1 MDNRKYFNQ
10 EGKEAKNFYHL
21 SDGGES
27 QRSPPKRPPI
37 GVRPRCLQSH
47 VSQRQKSLTKSGPR
61 VRSASTGRDKKSE
74 LQARYW
80 AFLFGNLERSV
91 NEIYLTVEC
100 YENVSSCK
108 EAILVLENYIRDFKA
123 LAEWFKVSWDYEA
136 TPLPQRPHS
145 LAWEVRKSNPV
156 PRVRK
161 QLSSPGMSGKSS
173 PSFSGKNSPCPVA
186 EESGRIGSPRKP
198 HSSTESLSK
207 KGNITKLSRH
217 ETKETSAP
225 SEETVTTVYDN
236 GGLETY
242 VLKLDQYTQTNLED
256 ENLTLAEYLEKY
268 DKHHCNGTVTDE
280 AEEAKNQPSENKLT
294 GDVVVDE
301 KKQCLSGDPKN
312 EPVSSRGSAKN
323 VSVVNMTAA
332 LKPAAPRVG
341 SQTKVSTVPKIVAA
355 RGNVVRPPVQTG
367 SVRKSATATGLSQTN
382 VKVAANM
389 PVKSAT
395 VSSISSHTSVAKH
408 RNGIKP
414 TFALKPGSAP
424 RTPLGNNPTAG
435 NSSRLAVRSKT
446 MIEVTCNGRTNRA
459 FPFANK
465 ARDELKGRSTTKL
478 SFEANRSKED
488 IYSSSS
494 TLKASTDRL
503 GSRNSIASG
512 STGKPALPSQAKGA
526 DRRSEPKTLPSSETT
541 NNDGWYTVKTK
552 RRSSLLWA
560 TRFNQPT
567 GYASLPTLALLDEN
581 TNNDITEV
589 ENPESQTPK
598 QNAKINE
605 LGNEIN
611 HTQRPPKRAME
622 KSSKP
627 TLATRGGTVSKC
639 NGLTALSTLTS
650 SKTVKSAPPPS
661 TTQLSKSIPPQ
672 TASAGT
678 KTQQLTVPTSRA
690 FVSRQKSDLTGLKLK
705 TLHKEFLRS
714 EKLKSKNT
722 DLQEPTPNGSVQLM
736 NDNVRCSAQPSGS
749 GAPEGDNLGQLNMV
763 DMNIQTNISTSA
775 IDSLYASCFGETA
788 ELIYSGKK
796 AISHYVDITSQCT
809 SDDQEEQERDDMES
823 DEDQRKLLE
832 EQESLEAQIREL
844 ENTEIDFDT
853 ETDETDC
860 EAIIDFEDTDATV
873 ESGTE
878 RPNDCTGFEGET
890 DEEITLEA
898 RYEHVLAGM
907 NWNDRTRTLD
917 TLKAI
922 VARHPGRAQQLH
934 AKLSSPSRRRSLH
947 ETLKKYQAKQARALE
962 KRQALQKEKALKIQH
977 LLARVEDVKAAKQCL
992 IEKKRLRMEERLQR
1006 AAENRTQYLKDK
1018 IKKAHDE
1025 EEKLREIAFI
1035 KNLEAQNKRL
1045 DFLESCKEQE
1055 VRLQDLETERQKRA
1069 EEKAAK
1075 EAAVERR
1082 RQEIEQERQKKLQ
1095 QMSENR
1101 REREKRVG
1109 KMQEQKERQR
1119 QALAREK
1126 ARDREERLLA
1136 LQQQKQATAEE
1147 LQRKII
1153 QKQQE
1158 SARRHE
1164 ENIEQIRQRAVEL
1177 ATIPS
1182 RSADELR
1189 NDEQDEENSSISER
1203 ESSHGSGSNL
1213 VPKINKKRVKKL
1225 RQKLATMAEEYLN
1238 ELTPLAPS
1246 IRKQSQVPRLLGTI
1260 AKGGSGVL
1268 GVERPIGQ
1276 LLRLIAKAE
1285 IADFQSL
1292 WLLDGL
1298 NTIATVIENGLTPGT
1313 DVSKKAVVLSV
1324 QLYRN
1329 ACTLCPQISRHA
1341 VLGGSVL
1348 VLLNALLISLKA
1360 PEEKNCLFPVELS
1373 TELIL
1378 ACTVALLPTSPST
1391 KQATHPKVAERLP
1404 DLLSYIVSIGLV
1416 ESLVQRIDKVH
1427 ESIENQTSLVLSL
1440 LASLGLLTKLVEI
1453 CPKGPDTTK
1462 FMLTA
1467 RATEMFGTISLLY
1480 AAVVPIGESIPP
1492 RTTSLAAATFNLLV
1506 TFANLNVEA
1515 FQAVLIEQNLS
1526 LKFLDVISILLQ
1538 YCVPKA
1544 DVKSETQT
1552 VIIDLIATLG
1562 FFCANNKI
1570 NQHLLTSDQ
1579 YMSVIKNFAK
1589 LPKQFDVITY
1599 PTLVT
1604 IIHDNPSA
1612 RVVVGRDFNVELLEE
1627 FRRSDMA
1634 KKNRIISLLV

>member
-1 MDNRKYFNQ
+1 MDHRKYFNQ

-21 SDGGES
+21 SDSGGES

-186 EESGRIGSPRKP
+186 EESGRISSPKKS

-207 KGNITKLSRH
+207 KGSSTKLTRH
-217 ETKETSAP
+217 ETKDTSAAP
-225 SEETVTTVYDN
+225 SEESVITAYDH
-236 GGLETY
+236 GAAESCY

-268 DKHHCNGTVTDE
+268 DKQQCNRPITGEFDCASVQLQEDRVS
-280 AEEAKNQPSENKLT
+280 SEFI
-294 GDVVVDE
+294 VDE
-301 KKQCLSGDPKN
+301 KKLNLSNDPKG
-312 EPVSSRGSAKN
+312 EQIPPKGFSKN
-323 VSVVNMTAA
+323 VPVLNVASS
-332 LKPAAPRVG
+332 KPAAPRG
-341 SQTKVSTVPKIVAA
+341 GLQTKLSTVPKTGGV
-355 RGNVVRPPVQTG
+355 RCNVVRPPVQVST
-367 SVRKSATATGLSQTN
+367 VRKSATAGSLSQTS
-382 VKVAANM
+382 VKIVANL

-395 VSSISSHTSVAKH
+395 VSSMSSNASAARN
-408 RNGIKP
+408 RNGIKQ
-414 TFALKPGSAP
+414 TSALKPVSAR
-424 RTPLGNNPTAG
+424 RTQLGYSMAAVA
-435 NSSRLAVRSKT
+435 SRLSVRSKT
-446 MIEVTCNGRTNRA
+446 MIEVTTNSRMNRS
-459 FPFANK
+459 FPFTNK
-465 ARDELKGRSTTKL
+465 TRDDLQGRSTTKL
-478 SFEANRSKED
+478 SFDTNRSKED

-512 STGKPALPSQAKGA
+512 STAKPMLPGHTKGVE
-526 DRRSEPKTLPSSETT
+526 RRSEPKSLPSADGT

-589 ENPESQTPK
+589 EKNGSQTTK
-598 QNAKINE
+598 QNVKVNE
-605 LGNEIN
+605 LNCEIN
-611 HTQRPPKRAME
+611 HTQRASKRAVE
-622 KSSKP
+622 KSTKP
-627 TLATRGGTVSKC
+627 TLQTRGTVSKC
-639 NGLTALSTLTS
+639 NGQPTLSSTCA
-650 SKTVKSAPPPS
+650 KAVKSPP
-661 TTQLSKSIPPQ
+661 TTQMTKPIAA
-672 TASAGT
+672 TTDAGT
-678 KTQQLTVPTSRA
+678 KTQQLMGVTGRA
-690 FVSRQKSDLTGLKLK
+690 SVSRQKSDLTGLKLK

-714 EKLKSKNT
+714 EKLKSKNS
-722 DLQEPTPNGSVQLM
+722 DQQQPPAPSNGAKSV
-736 NDNVRCSAQPSGS
+736 NDSAHCTAQTLNSTVQ
-749 GAPEGDNLGQLNMV
+749 EGDNAGHLNMV
-763 DMNIQTNISTSA
+763 DMNIQTNISTTA
-775 IDSLYASCFGETA
+775 IDSLYASCFGESA
-788 ELIYSGKK
+788 DLMYSAKK
-796 AISHYVDITSQCT
+796 SIPHYVDIASQCT
-809 SDDQEEQERDDMES
+809 SDDQEEQERDDLES

-873 ESGTE
+873 ESGTD
-878 RPNDCTGFEGET
+878 RQNDCTGMEGENG
-890 DEEITLEA
+890 EEITLEA

-907 NWNDRTRTLD
+907 NLFDRARTLD

-947 ETLKKYQAKQARALE
+947 ETLKKYQAKQTRALE

-1006 AAENRTQYLKDK
+1006 AAENRSQYIKDK

-1136 LQQQKQATAEE
+1136 LQQQKLATAEE

-1189 NDEQDEENSSISER
+1189 NEEHDEENSSISEK
-1203 ESSHGSGSNL
+1203 ESSQGSGANL
-1213 VPKINKKRVKKL
+1213 VPKVNKKRVKKL
-1225 RQKLATMAEEYLN
+1225 RQKLATAAEEYLS
-1238 ELTPLAPS
+1238 ELNPLAPA
-1246 IRKQSQVPRLLGTI
+1246 IRKQSQVPRLLCTI
-1260 AKGGSGVL
+1260 AKGGSGML

-1285 IADFQSL
+1285 VTDFQSL

-1298 NTIATVIENGLTPGT
+1298 STIATVIENGLTPGM

-1329 ACTLCPQISRHA
+1329 ACTLCPQIARHA
-1341 VLGGSVL
+1341 VLGSSVL
-1348 VLLNALLISLKA
+1348 VLLNALLISLKT
-1360 PEEKNCLFPVELS
+1360 PEEKNSLFPVELS

-1378 ACTVALLPTSPST
+1378 ACTVALLPTSPTS

-1404 DLLSYIVSIGLV
+1404 DLL
-1416 ESLVQRIDKVH
+1416 R
-1427 ESIENQTSLVLSL
+1427 
-1440 LASLGLLTKLVEI
+1440 
-1453 CPKGPDTTK
+1453 
-1462 FMLTA
+1462 
-1467 RATEMFGTISLLY
+1467 
-1480 AAVVPIGESIPP
+1480 
-1492 RTTSLAAATFNLLV
+1492 
-1506 TFANLNVEA
+1506 
-1515 FQAVLIEQNLS
+1515 
-1526 LKFLDVISILLQ
+1526 
-1538 YCVPKA
+1538 
-1544 DVKSETQT
+1544 
-1552 VIIDLIATLG
+1552 
-1562 FFCANNKI
+1562 
-1570 NQHLLTSDQ
+1570 
-1579 YMSVIKNFAK
+1579 
-1589 LPKQFDVITY
+1589 
-1599 PTLVT
+1599 
-1604 IIHDNPSA
+1604 
-1612 RVVVGRDFNVELLEE
+1612 
-1627 FRRSDMA
+1627 
-1634 KKNRIISLLV
+1634 

>member
-100 YENVSSCK
+100 YENLSSCK

-186 EESGRIGSPRKP
+186 EESGRISSPKKP

-207 KGNITKLSRH
+207 KGSTTKLSRH
-217 ETKETSAP
+217 ETKETFAP
-225 SEETVTTVYDN
+225 SEDAVTTVYDN
-236 GGLETY
+236 GGIETY

-268 DKHHCNGTVTDE
+268 AKQYCNGTVTGE
-280 AEEAKNQPSENKLT
+280 AEEGKNLPLDNKPI
-294 GDVVVDE
+294 GDVVLDE
-301 KKQCLSGDPKN
+301 KKQCFPGDPKG
-312 EPVSSRGSAKN
+312 EQIASRGSSKN
-323 VSVVNMTAA
+323 VSVVNMAA
-332 LKPAAPRVG
+332 AQKPAAQRVG
-341 SQTKVSTVPKIVAA
+341 SQTKTTTVPKIVAA
-355 RGNVVRPPVQTG
+355 RGNAVRPPVQTG
-367 SVRKSATATGLSQTN
+367 LVRKSATVTSLSQSN
-382 VKVAANM
+382 VRIAANL

-395 VSSISSHTSVAKH
+395 VSSISSNTSVAKN
-408 RNGIKP
+408 RNGIKQ
-414 TFALKPGSAP
+414 TYALKPGSAP
-424 RTPLGNNPTAG
+424 RTQLGSNMAAG
-435 NSSRLAVRSKT
+435 IASRLAVRSKT

-459 FPFANK
+459 FPFAGK
-465 ARDELKGRSTTKL
+465 ARDDLKGRSATKL
-478 SFEANRSKED
+478 SFETNRSKED

-512 STGKPALPSQAKGA
+512 STVKPALPGQAKGG
-526 DRRSEPKTLPSSETT
+526 DRRSEPKSLPSSDTA

-589 ENPESQTPK
+589 ENPDSQTPK
-598 QNAKINE
+598 QNAKTNE

-611 HTQRPPKRAME
+611 HTQRSSKRAME

-627 TLATRGGTVSKC
+627 TLPTRGGTVSKC
-639 NGLTALSTLTS
+639 NGPPALSTLTS
-650 SKTVKSAPPPS
+650 SKIVKPPTTTTT
-661 TTQLSKSIPPQ
+661 TTQLSKSVPPQ

-678 KTQQLTVPTSRA
+678 KTQQLTVSTGRA
-690 FVSRQKSDLTGLKLK
+690 SVSRQKSDLTGLKLK

-714 EKLKSKNT
+714 EKLKSKNS
-722 DLQEPTPNGSVQLM
+722 DLQQPAPNDGVQSV
-736 NDNVRCSAQPSGS
+736 NDNVRCGAQLFGSALPD
-749 GAPEGDNLGQLNMV
+749 GDNLGHLNMV
-763 DMNIQTNISTSA
+763 DMNIQTNISTTA
-775 IDSLYASCFGETA
+775 IDSLYASCFGESGD
-788 ELIYSGKK
+788 LIYSGKK
-796 AISHYVDITSQCT
+796 AISHYVDITTSQCT

-878 RPNDCTGFEGET
+878 RPNDCTGTVGEN

-907 NWNDRTRTLD
+907 NWVDRARTLD

-1136 LQQQKQATAEE
+1136 LQQQKLATAEE

-1189 NDEQDEENSSISER
+1189 TDEQDEENSSISEK
-1203 ESSHGSGSNL
+1203 ESSHGSGSSL
-1213 VPKINKKRVKKL
+1213 MPKINKKRVKKL
-1225 RQKLATMAEEYLN
+1225 RQKLAAMAEEYLN
-1238 ELTPLAPS
+1238 ELNPLASS

-1285 IADFQSL
+1285 VADFQSL

-1298 NTIATVIENGLTPGT
+1298 STIATVIENGLTPGT
-1313 DVSKKAVVLSV
+1313 DVSKNPKKYETDKYHWIDT
-1324 QLYRN
+1324 QK
-1329 ACTLCPQISRHA
+1329 T
-1341 VLGGSVL
+1341 
-1348 VLLNALLISLKA
+1348 

-1404 DLLSYIVSIGLV
+1404 DLLGYGYFTEPADSFMRSSIA
-1416 ESLVQRIDKVH
+1416 KV
-1427 ESIENQTSLVLSL
+1427 
-1440 LASLGLLTKLVEI
+1440 G
-1453 CPKGPDTTK
+1453 G
-1462 FMLTA
+1462 
-1467 RATEMFGTISLLY
+1467 
-1480 AAVVPIGESIPP
+1480 
-1492 RTTSLAAATFNLLV
+1492 
-1506 TFANLNVEA
+1506 
-1515 FQAVLIEQNLS
+1515 
-1526 LKFLDVISILLQ
+1526 
-1538 YCVPKA
+1538 
-1544 DVKSETQT
+1544 
-1552 VIIDLIATLG
+1552 
-1562 FFCANNKI
+1562 
-1570 NQHLLTSDQ
+1570 
-1579 YMSVIKNFAK
+1579 
-1589 LPKQFDVITY
+1589 
-1599 PTLVT
+1599 
-1604 IIHDNPSA
+1604 
-1612 RVVVGRDFNVELLEE
+1612 
-1627 FRRSDMA
+1627 
-1634 KKNRIISLLV
+1634 

>member
-21 SDGGES
+21 SDSGGES
-27 QRSPPKRPPI
+27 QRSPPRRPPI
-37 GVRPRCLQSH
+37 GVRPRCIQSH
-47 VSQRQKSLTKSGPR
+47 MSQRQKSLTKSGPR

-100 YENVSSCK
+100 YENLSSCK

-186 EESGRIGSPRKP
+186 EESGRISSPKKS

-207 KGNITKLSRH
+207 KGSSAKLSRH
-217 ETKETSAP
+217 ETKDASAAP
-225 SEETVTTVYDN
+225 SEETVITAYDH
-236 GGLETY
+236 GTIEPCY

-268 DKHHCNGTVTDE
+268 DKQHCNG
-280 AEEAKNQPSENKLT
+280 PIT
-294 GDVVVDE
+294 GGIESGNIQSQEDKIAYSDVMVDE
-301 KKQCLSGDPKN
+301 KKLSLPNDPKG
-312 EPVSSRGSAKN
+312 EQIAPRGSSKN
-323 VSVVNMTAA
+323 VSAVNVGA
-332 LKPAAPRVG
+332 LKPGAHRGVL
-341 SQTKVSTVPKIVAA
+341 QTKPATGAKIGGI
-355 RGNVVRPPVQTG
+355 RCNVVRPPVQMST
-367 SVRKSATATGLSQTN
+367 VRKSVTAGSLSQTS
-382 VKVAANM
+382 VKLAANL

-395 VSSISSHTSVAKH
+395 VSSIASNASAARN
-408 RNGIKP
+408 RNGIKQ
-414 TFALKPGSAP
+414 TYTLKPGSAP
-424 RTPLGNNPTAG
+424 RTQLGNNMAAIA
-435 NSSRLAVRSKT
+435 SRLSVRSKT
-446 MIEVTCNGRTNRA
+446 MIEVSSSSRTNRS

-465 ARDELKGRSTTKL
+465 GRDDLKGRSTTKL
-478 SFEANRSKED
+478 AFDINRSKED

-512 STGKPALPSQAKGA
+512 NTVKPMISINTKGVE
-526 DRRSEPKTLPSSETT
+526 RRSEPKTLPSTDTT

-589 ENPESQTPK
+589 EKSGLKATK
-598 QNAKINE
+598 QNVKVKE
-605 LGNEIN
+605 LNCEIH
-611 HTQRPPKRAME
+611 HTQRASKRAVE
-622 KSSKP
+622 KSS
-627 TLATRGGTVSKC
+627 LQTRGTVSTL
-639 NGLTALSTLTS
+639 NGQATLSTAC
-650 SKTVKSAPPPS
+650 SKIVKPPS
-661 TTQLSKSIPPQ
+661 TTQTIKPIPAN
-672 TASAGT
+672 TGAGT
-678 KTQQLTVPTSRA
+678 KPQQVIGATSRA
-690 FVSRQKSDLTGLKLK
+690 SVSRQKSDLTGLKLK

-714 EKLKSKNT
+714 EKLKSKHS
-722 DLQEPTPNGSVQLM
+722 DQQPVAPSNGAKSV
-736 NDNVRCSAQPSGS
+736 NDSVHCTAQTLSS
-749 GAPEGDNLGQLNMV
+749 TVHEGDNLGQLNMV
-763 DMNIQTNISTSA
+763 DMNIQTNISTTA
-775 IDSLYASCFGETA
+775 IDSLYASCLGESA
-788 ELIYSGKK
+788 DLMYSGKK
-796 AISHYVDITSQCT
+796 SISHYVDIGSQCT

-860 EAIIDFEDTDATV
+860 EAIIDFEDTDAIV

-878 RPNDCTGFEGET
+878 RQNDSTGMEGENG
-890 DEEITLEA
+890 EEITLEA

-907 NWNDRTRTLD
+907 NWNDRARTLD

-947 ETLKKYQAKQARALE
+947 ETLKKYQAKQTRALE

-992 IEKKRLRMEERLQR
+992 IEKKRLRMVERLQR
-1006 AAENRTQYLKDK
+1006 AAENRSQYIKDK

-1136 LQQQKQATAEE
+1136 LQQQKLATAEE

-1189 NDEQDEENSSISER
+1189 NDEHDEENSSISEK

-1213 VPKINKKRVKKL
+1213 VPKVNKKRVKKL
-1225 RQKLATMAEEYLN
+1225 RQKLATAAEEYLS
-1238 ELTPLAPS
+1238 ELNPLAPT
-1246 IRKQSQVPRLLGTI
+1246 IRKQSQVPRLLSTI
-1260 AKGGSGVL
+1260 AKGGSGML

-1285 IADFQSL
+1285 VADFQSL

-1298 NTIATVIENGLTPGT
+1298 STIATVIENGLTPGT
-1313 DVSKKAVVLSV
+1313 DVSKKQSV
-1324 QLYRN
+1324 E
-1329 ACTLCPQISRHA
+1329 HA
-1341 VLGGSVL
+1341 QKIDEG
-1348 VLLNALLISLKA
+1348 LK
-1360 PEEKNCLFPVELS
+1360 V
-1373 TELIL
+1373 
-1378 ACTVALLPTSPST
+1378 
-1391 KQATHPKVAERLP
+1391 
-1404 DLLSYIVSIGLV
+1404 
-1416 ESLVQRIDKVH
+1416 
-1427 ESIENQTSLVLSL
+1427 
-1440 LASLGLLTKLVEI
+1440 
-1453 CPKGPDTTK
+1453 
-1462 FMLTA
+1462 
-1467 RATEMFGTISLLY
+1467 
-1480 AAVVPIGESIPP
+1480 
-1492 RTTSLAAATFNLLV
+1492 
-1506 TFANLNVEA
+1506 
-1515 FQAVLIEQNLS
+1515 
-1526 LKFLDVISILLQ
+1526 
-1538 YCVPKA
+1538 
-1544 DVKSETQT
+1544 
-1552 VIIDLIATLG
+1552 
-1562 FFCANNKI
+1562 
-1570 NQHLLTSDQ
+1570 
-1579 YMSVIKNFAK
+1579 
-1589 LPKQFDVITY
+1589 
-1599 PTLVT
+1599 
-1604 IIHDNPSA
+1604 
-1612 RVVVGRDFNVELLEE
+1612 RD
-1627 FRRSDMA
+1627 
-1634 KKNRIISLLV
+1634 

>member
-1 MDNRKYFNQ
+1 MENRKYFSQ

-21 SDGGES
+21 SDDGGDP
-27 QRSPPKRPPI
+27 QRSPPKRPMLSI
-37 GVRPRCLQSH
+37 RPRAIQSH
-47 VSQRQKSLTKSGPR
+47 VSQRQKSLSKSVPR

-80 AFLFGNLERSV
+80 AFLFGNLQRSV
-91 NEIYLTVEC
+91 NEIYQTVEC
-100 YENVSSCK
+100 YENLSSCK

-161 QLSSPGMSGKSS
+161 QLSSPGISGKSS

-186 EESGRIGSPRKP
+186 EEPCSVNSPKKS

-207 KGNITKLSRH
+207 KCNSMKSACA
-217 ETKETSAP
+217 ETRDTTGP
-225 SEETVTTVYDN
+225 TEESIASYNCGTID
-236 GGLETY
+236 TY

-268 DKHHCNGTVTDE
+268 DK
-280 AEEAKNQPSENKLT
+280 QPCSGCITSEVETEKEHKKDLSLENKAHN
-294 GDVVVDE
+294 GAAVEE
-301 KKQCLSGDPKN
+301 KKQSTGNDLKSDQMLQKTAFKNNGTLNVTVAKSGVTRGGVQVKPNSAPKL
-312 EPVSSRGSAKN
+312 VGVRG
-323 VSVVNMTAA
+323 T
-332 LKPAAPRVG
+332 
-341 SQTKVSTVPKIVAA
+341 I
-355 RGNVVRPPVQTG
+355 VRPIGQTG
-367 SVRKSATATGLSQTN
+367 MVRKSATTVSISQTSAKIASN
-382 VKVAANM
+382 L
-389 PVKSAT
+389 PTKSAT
-395 VSSISSHTSVAKH
+395 VSSMSSNTSSMKTSTV
-408 RNGIKP
+408 RNGIKQSCVS
-414 TFALKPGSAP
+414 KSGYAP
-424 RTPLGNNPTAG
+424 KTLMGCNTA
-435 NSSRLAVRSKT
+435 SPASRLAVRSKT
-446 MIEVTCNGRTNRA
+446 MIEVTSSGRT
-459 FPFANK
+459 K
-465 ARDELKGRSTTKL
+465 ALSFSQNDPRRRSTTKL
-478 SFEANRSKED
+478 SFEENRSKEE

-512 STGKPALPSQAKGA
+512 GKVKPPLMIHSKLN
-526 DRRSEPKTLPSSETT
+526 DRRSEPKTMPSSDVA

-581 TNNDITEV
+581 ASNNSTSAEATK
-589 ENPESQTPK
+589 PLQTK
-598 QNAKINE
+598 QNVDYSNASAE
-605 LGNEIN
+605 RN
-611 HTQRPPKRAME
+611 HSQRMSKRVVE

-627 TLATRGGTVSKC
+627 AIQSNLVVSKVNESTTHSTNVSKC
-639 NGLTALSTLTS
+639 TKMLSS
-650 SKTVKSAPPPS
+650 QHVKSVPA
-661 TTQLSKSIPPQ
+661 TTEHASKHQHLAQIDRS
-672 TASAGT
+672 
-678 KTQQLTVPTSRA
+678 V
-690 FVSRQKSDLTGLKLK
+690 FSRQKSDLTGLKLK
-705 TLHKEFLRS
+705 TLHREFLRS
-714 EKLKSKNT
+714 EKLKLKNVDQQSGT
-722 DLQEPTPNGSVQLM
+722 VEKLSNESTSSSGVAS
-736 NDNVRCSAQPSGS
+736 SALLDIDSI
-749 GAPEGDNLGQLNMV
+749 NHLNMV
-763 DMNIQTNISTSA
+763 DMNIQTNINATA
-775 IDSLYASCFGETA
+775 IDYLYASCLDESA
-788 ELIYSGKK
+788 ELTGGSKESIARY
-796 AISHYVDITSQCT
+796 IDLPSQCT
-809 SDDQEEQERDDMES
+809 SDDQDDQERDDLES

-860 EAIIDFEDTDATV
+860 EAIIDFEDTDGTV

-878 RPNDCTGFEGET
+878 RQSDAVGVGGED
-890 DEEITLEA
+890 DEEITLEM
-898 RYEHVLAGM
+898 RYEEVLADM
-907 NWNDRTRTLD
+907 DWVDRARTLD

-947 ETLKKYQAKQARALE
+947 ETLKKYQAKQTRALE

-977 LLARVEDVKAAKQCL
+977 LLARVEDVKAAKHCL

-1006 AAENRTQYLKDK
+1006 AAENRTQYLKHK

-1025 EEKLREIAFI
+1025 EEKLKEIAFI

-1095 QMSENR
+1095 LMSENR

-1109 KMQEQKERQR
+1109 KMQEQKERER

-1153 QKQQE
+1153 LKQQE

-1182 RSADELR
+1182 RSVDELR
-1189 NDEQDEENSSISER
+1189 NDEHDDENSSISEKD
-1203 ESSHGSGSNL
+1203 SANGGGGNVL
-1213 VPKINKKRVKKL
+1213 PKINKKKVKKL
-1225 RQKLATMAEEYLN
+1225 RSKLMAAAEEYLN
-1238 ELTPLAPS
+1238 ELSPLAPS
-1246 IRKQSQVPRLLGTI
+1246 IRKQSQVPRLLSTI
-1260 AKGGSGVL
+1260 SKGGSGML

-1285 IADFQSL
+1285 VADFQSL

-1298 NTIATVIENGLTPGT
+1298 NTIASVIESGFRPGT

-1329 ACTLCPQISRHA
+1329 ACTLCPQIARHA
-1341 VLGGSVL
+1341 VLGSSIL
-1348 VLLNALLISLKA
+1348 VLLNGLLLSLKM
-1360 PEEKNCLFPVELS
+1360 PEEKNTLFPVELS
-1373 TELIL
+1373 TELLL
-1378 ACTVALLPTSPST
+1378 ASTVALLPTSPSP

-1416 ESLVQRIDKVH
+1416 EHLVKRIDKIH

-1453 CPKGPDTTK
+1453 CPKGADITKLIQTAQTTE
-1462 FMLTA
+1462 L
-1467 RATEMFGTISLLY
+1467 FGTISLLY

-1515 FQAVLIEQNLS
+1515 FQAVLIEQQLS

-1562 FFCANNKI
+1562 FFCANNKL
-1570 NQHLLTSDQ
+1570 NQDLLTSDQ
-1579 YMSVIKNFAK
+1579 YTGVIKNFAK
-1589 LPKQFDVITY
+1589 LPKQFDILTY

-1604 IIHDNPSA
+1604 IIHDNSSA
-1612 RVVVGRDFNVELLEE
+1612 RTVVARDFSVELLDE
-1627 FRRSDMA
+1627 FKRSEMA
-1634 KKNRIISLLV
+1634 KKNRILSLLV

>member
-1 MDNRKYFNQ
+1 MDNRKFFNQ

-21 SDGGES
+21 SDDGGEP
-27 QRSPPKRPPI
+27 QRTPPKRPPI
-37 GVRPRCLQSH
+37 GVRPRCIQSH
-47 VSQRQKSLTKSGPR
+47 VSQRQKSLSKSGPR

-100 YENVSSCK
+100 YENLSSCK

-173 PSFSGKNSPCPVA
+173 PSFSGKNSPCPVV
-186 EESGRIGSPRKP
+186 EETGRVSSPKKTN
-198 HSSTESLSK
+198 SSTESLSK
-207 KGNITKLSRH
+207 RCNLAKASRH
-217 ETKETSAP
+217 ETTETSAP
-225 SEETVTTVYDN
+225 
-236 GGLETY
+236 LEQSLTLCDKASVESY

-268 DKHHCNGTVTDE
+268 DKQFCNGTITVDTDGE
-280 AEEAKNQPSENKLT
+280 SNQKVENKPNI
-294 GDVVVDE
+294 DVGLEE
-301 KKQCLSGDPKN
+301 KKL
-312 EPVSSRGSAKN
+312 PVASDTKSEQMTVKSLTKN
-323 VSVVNMTAA
+323 VPSVNTAS
-332 LKPAAPRVG
+332 LKSG
-341 SQTKVSTVPKIVAA
+341 KTQTKTLTVPKLVGS
-355 RGNVVRPPVQTG
+355 RGNVVRPGPNQAL
-367 SVRKSATATGLSQTN
+367 VRKSATATGLSPMN
-382 VKVAANM
+382 VKMAASL

-395 VSSISSHTSVAKH
+395 VSNMSSNVSTTKH
-408 RNGIKP
+408 RNGIKQ
-414 TFALKPGSAP
+414 THVLKPGSAP
-424 RTPLGNNPTAG
+424 RTQPGNYNVPGVA
-435 NSSRLAVRSKT
+435 SRLSVRSKT
-446 MIEVTCNGRTNRA
+446 MIEVTSRSNRVYAPANGGRNDLQR
-459 FPFANK
+459 
-465 ARDELKGRSTTKL
+465 RSTAKL
-478 SFEANRSKED
+478 SSAANHSKED
-488 IYSSSS
+488 IYSSTS

-503 GSRNSIASG
+503 GSRNSIVSG
-512 STGKPALPSQAKGA
+512 STGKPPHSLQSKAG
-526 DRRSEPKTLPSSETT
+526 DRRSEPKSMPSSDQT

-581 TNNDITEV
+581 TNSEAQLEKNDSQAPK
-589 ENPESQTPK
+589 ENMNNIE
-598 QNAKINE
+598 
-605 LGNEIN
+605 GDNEIG
-611 HTQRPPKRAME
+611 HTQRGSKRAVE
-622 KSSKP
+622 KPAKP
-627 TLATRGGTVSKC
+627 TLQARGAAPKLNAPLALTMAASKPVKQQ
-639 NGLTALSTLTS
+639 STQL
-650 SKTVKSAPPPS
+650 VKSSPVSSDTGAKNQQSMAPS
-661 TTQLSKSIPPQ
+661 
-672 TASAGT
+672 
-678 KTQQLTVPTSRA
+678 SRVT
-690 FVSRQKSDLTGLKLK
+690 VSRQKSDLTGLKLK
-705 TLHKEFLRS
+705 TLHKEFLRN
-714 EKLKSKNT
+714 EKLKSKHFDPQTTAGFMDMN
-722 DLQEPTPNGSVQLM
+722 LKNGNERKGQTISS
-736 NDNVRCSAQPSGS
+736 SAQ
-749 GAPEGDNLGQLNMV
+749 EGDNLIHLNMV
-763 DMNIQTNISTSA
+763 DMNIQTNIATTA
-775 IDSLYASCFGETA
+775 IDSLYATCMDERSEIICN
-788 ELIYSGKK
+788 GKK
-796 AISHYVDITSQCT
+796 RVAQYVDIASQCT
-809 SDDQEEQERDDMES
+809 SDDQEEQERDDLES

-873 ESGTE
+873 ESGSE
-878 RPNDCTGFEGET
+878 RPTDVTGIEGEN
-890 DEEITLEA
+890 DEDITLEA

-907 NWNDRTRTLD
+907 NWVDRARTLD

-947 ETLKKYQAKQARALE
+947 ETLKKYQAKQTRALE

-1006 AAENRTQYLKDK
+1006 AAENRSQYLKDK

-1136 LQQQKQATAEE
+1136 LQQQKLATAEE

-1164 ENIEQIRQRAVEL
+1164 ENIEQIRQRAVEM

-1189 NDEQDEENSSISER
+1189 NDEQDEENSSVSER
-1203 ESSHGSGSNL
+1203 ESSHGGGASM
-1213 VPKINKKRVKKL
+1213 VPKINKKRLKKL
-1225 RQKLATMAEEYLN
+1225 RQKLSTAAEEYLS
-1238 ELTPLAPS
+1238 ELNPLAPS
-1246 IRKQSQVPRLLGTI
+1246 IRKQSQVPRLLGAI
-1260 AKGGSGVL
+1260 AKGGNGVL

-1276 LLRLIAKAE
+1276 LIRLIAKAE
-1285 IADFQSL
+1285 VADFQSL

-1298 NTIATVIENGLTPGT
+1298 GTIASVIENGLSPGT

-1329 ACTLCPQISRHA
+1329 ACTLCPQIARHA
-1341 VLGGSVL
+1341 VLGNSIL
-1348 VLLNALLISLKA
+1348 VLLNALLLSMKI
-1360 PEEKNCLFPVELS
+1360 PEEKNALFPVELS

-1378 ACTVALLPTSPST
+1378 ACTVALLPTSPSP
-1391 KQATHPKVAERLP
+1391 KQVTHPKVAERMP
-1404 DLLSYIVSIGLV
+1404 DLLSYIVCIGLV
-1416 ESLVQRIDKVH
+1416 ESLVKRIDKVH

-1453 CPKGPDTTK
+1453 CPKGPDVTK
-1462 FMLTA
+1462 LLLTA
-1467 RATEMFGTISLLY
+1467 QSTELFGTISLLY

-1506 TFANLNVEA
+1506 TFANLNVET
-1515 FQAVLIEQNLS
+1515 FQAVLIEENLS

-1570 NQHLLTSDQ
+1570 NQDLLTSDQ
-1579 YMSVIKNFAK
+1579 YLCVIKNFAK
-1589 LPKQFDVITY
+1589 LPKQFDVLTY

-1612 RVVVGRDFNVELLEE
+1612 RAVVSRDFNVELLDE
-1627 FRRSDMA
+1627 FRGSDMA

>member
-21 SDGGES
+21 SDDGGEP
-27 QRSPPKRPPI
+27 QRNLPKRPPI

-47 VSQRQKSLTKSGPR
+47 ISQRQKSLSKSGPR

-100 YENVSSCK
+100 YENLSSCK

-173 PSFSGKNSPCPVA
+173 PSFSGKNSPCPLV
-186 EESGRIGSPRKP
+186 EEAGRISSPKKTN
-198 HSSTESLSK
+198 SSTESLSK
-207 KGNITKLSRH
+207 RGNGLTKTSRH
-217 ETKETSAP
+217 ETTEISAP
-225 SEETVTTVYDN
+225 LEQQVATCDYGNV
-236 GGLETY
+236 ETY

-268 DKHHCNGTVTDE
+268 DKQLCNGEVPVDVE
-280 AEEAKNQPSENKLT
+280 GESIQKVDSKPSIET
-294 GDVVVDE
+294 GVEE
-301 KKQCLSGDPKN
+301 KKPSVASDLKSEQVAAKSI
-312 EPVSSRGSAKN
+312 AKN
-323 VSVVNMTAA
+323 VSVVNTGAVKAGA
-332 LKPAAPRVG
+332 LYGKT
-341 SQTKVSTVPKIVAA
+341 QTKTTTAPKVVGC
-355 RGNVVRPPVQTG
+355 RGNIVRTGSNQTG
-367 SVRKSATATGLSQTN
+367 IVRKSATATGLSQPT
-382 VKVAANM
+382 VKMATL

-395 VSSISSHTSVAKH
+395 TSNMSSNNAMEKH
-408 RNGIKP
+408 RNGIKQ
-414 TFALKPGSAP
+414 THTLKSGTALRPQP
-424 RTPLGNNPTAG
+424 GNNVPGIA
-435 NSSRLAVRSKT
+435 SRLSVRSKT
-446 MIEVTCNGRTNRA
+446 MIEVSSNGRTNRA
-459 FPFANK
+459 STLVNR
-465 ARDELKGRSTTKL
+465 ARDDLQRRSMAKL

-488 IYSSSS
+488 IYSSTS

-503 GSRNSIASG
+503 GSRSSIVNGSAAKPIVPAQSKAS
-512 STGKPALPSQAKGA
+512 
-526 DRRSEPKTLPSSETT
+526 DRRSEPKSMPSSDQT

-581 TNNDITEV
+581 TTQNETEAKR
-589 ENPESQTPK
+589 NGSQAPK
-598 QNAKINE
+598 QNVKKVE
-605 LGNEIN
+605 VDKEDSHG
-611 HTQRPPKRAME
+611 QRASKRVME

-627 TLATRGGTVSKC
+627 ILQTRGTVSKV
-639 NGLTALSTLTS
+639 N
-650 SKTVKSAPPPS
+650 APLPPS
-661 TTQLSKSIPPQ
+661 TASTKAVKQQSAQVVKSSPATTNAIAKNQLVI
-672 TASAGT
+672 ASS
-678 KTQQLTVPTSRA
+678 SRVS
-690 FVSRQKSDLTGLKLK
+690 VSRQKSDLTGLKLK
-705 TLHKEFLRS
+705 TLHKEFLRN
-714 EKLKSKNT
+714 EKLKSKNSEPQPT
-722 DLQEPTPNGSVQLM
+722 TGLTDEKNDIESKSQKICSDLQEADNLM
-736 NDNVRCSAQPSGS
+736 NVS
-749 GAPEGDNLGQLNMV
+749 MV

-775 IDSLYASCFGETA
+775 IDSLYASCMDGRS
-788 ELIYSGKK
+788 ELIQNAKHSS
-796 AISHYVDITSQCT
+796 AHYVNIASQCT

-873 ESGTE
+873 ESGSE
-878 RPNDCTGFEGET
+878 RPLDFGGTE
-890 DEEITLEA
+890 DENEEDITLEA

-907 NWNDRTRTLD
+907 NWVDRARTLD

-947 ETLKKYQAKQARALE
+947 ETLKKYQAKQTRALE

-1035 KNLEAQNKRL
+1035 KNIEAQNKRL

-1189 NDEQDEENSSISER
+1189 NDEQDEENSSVSEK
-1203 ESSHGSGSNL
+1203 ESPHDGGVNM
-1213 VPKINKKRVKKL
+1213 VPKVNKKRMKKL
-1225 RQKLATMAEEYLN
+1225 RQKLTMAAEEYLG

-1246 IRKQSQVPRLLGTI
+1246 IRKQSQVPRLLSAI
-1260 AKGGSGVL
+1260 AKGGNGML

-1285 IADFQSL
+1285 VADFQSL

-1298 NTIATVIENGLTPGT
+1298 STIASVIENGLSPGT

-1329 ACTLCPQISRHA
+1329 ACTLCPQIARHA
-1341 VLGGSVL
+1341 VLGNSVL
-1348 VLLNALLISLKA
+1348 VLLNALLLSLKI
-1360 PEEKNCLFPVELS
+1360 PEEKNALFPVELS

-1378 ACTVALLPTSPST
+1378 ACTVALLPTSSSP

-1404 DLLSYIVSIGLV
+1404 DLL
-1416 ESLVQRIDKVH
+1416 R
-1427 ESIENQTSLVLSL
+1427 
-1440 LASLGLLTKLVEI
+1440 
-1453 CPKGPDTTK
+1453 
-1462 FMLTA
+1462 
-1467 RATEMFGTISLLY
+1467 
-1480 AAVVPIGESIPP
+1480 
-1492 RTTSLAAATFNLLV
+1492 
-1506 TFANLNVEA
+1506 
-1515 FQAVLIEQNLS
+1515 
-1526 LKFLDVISILLQ
+1526 
-1538 YCVPKA
+1538 
-1544 DVKSETQT
+1544 
-1552 VIIDLIATLG
+1552 
-1562 FFCANNKI
+1562 
-1570 NQHLLTSDQ
+1570 
-1579 YMSVIKNFAK
+1579 
-1589 LPKQFDVITY
+1589 
-1599 PTLVT
+1599 
-1604 IIHDNPSA
+1604 
-1612 RVVVGRDFNVELLEE
+1612 
-1627 FRRSDMA
+1627 
-1634 KKNRIISLLV
+1634 

>member
-21 SDGGES
+21 SDSGGES
-27 QRSPPKRPPI
+27 QRSLPKRPPI
-37 GVRPRCLQSH
+37 GVRPRCIQSH
-47 VSQRQKSLTKSGPR
+47 VSQRQKSLTKTGPR

-100 YENVSSCK
+100 YENLSSCK

-186 EESGRIGSPRKP
+186 EESGRISSPKKP

-207 KGNITKLSRH
+207 KGSSTKLSRYD
-217 ETKETSAP
+217 TKDASATP
-225 SEETVTTVYDN
+225 SEEPAVTAADDN
-236 GGLETY
+236 GVAESSY

-268 DKHHCNGTVTDE
+268 DKQHCNGTTVTGE
-280 AEEAKNQPSENKLT
+280 IEGATIQPLEEGISS
-294 GDVVVDE
+294 DVIVDE
-301 KKQCLSGDPKN
+301 KKLSLPSEPKG
-312 EPVSSRGSAKN
+312 EPIAPRSLTKN
-323 VSVVNMTAA
+323 VSVVNMTAS
-332 LKPAAPRVG
+332 KPG
-341 SQTKVSTVPKIVAA
+341 SQRAGLQSKPSTVPKIGGI
-355 RGNVVRPPVQTG
+355 RGNVVRPPVQT
-367 SVRKSATATGLSQTN
+367 SLVRKSATASSLSQSS
-382 VKVAANM
+382 VKIGANL

-395 VSSISSHTSVAKH
+395 VSSMSSHASLARN
-408 RNGIKP
+408 RNGIKQ
-414 TFALKPGSAP
+414 TYALKSGSAP
-424 RTPLGNNPTAG
+424 RTQLGNSMAAVA
-435 NSSRLAVRSKT
+435 SRLSVRSKT
-446 MIEVTCNGRTNRA
+446 MIEVTCNSRTNRS
-459 FPFANK
+459 FPSINK
-465 ARDELKGRSTTKL
+465 ARDDLQRRSTTKL
-478 SFEANRSKED
+478 SFDANRSKEA

-503 GSRNSIASG
+503 GSRNSVESG
-512 STGKPALPSQAKGA
+512 STLKPKLSVPTKAAE
-526 DRRSEPKTLPSSETT
+526 RRSEPKSLPSTVDTT

-589 ENPESQTPK
+589 EKNGAQTPK
-598 QNAKINE
+598 QNVKVNE
-605 LGNEIN
+605 HKSEIN
-611 HTQRPPKRAME
+611 HTQRASKRAIE
-622 KSSKP
+622 KSPKTA
-627 TLATRGGTVSKC
+627 TLQTRGAVSKC
-639 NGLTALSTLTS
+639 NGPQTLSPAC
-650 SKTVKSAPPPS
+650 SKIVKSHSS
-661 TTQLSKSIPPQ
+661 TTQLVKPLI
-672 TASAGT
+672 TDAGS
-678 KTQQLTVPTSRA
+678 KTQQLMVATSRA

-714 EKLKSKNT
+714 EKMKSKHP
-722 DLQEPTPNGSVQLM
+722 DLQQPPAVSSNDVRSVS
-736 NDNVRCSAQPSGS
+736 DNTHCTIHTMQ
-749 GAPEGDNLGQLNMV
+749 EGDNLGHLNMV
-763 DMNIQTNISTSA
+763 DMNIQTNISTTA
-775 IDSLYASCFGETA
+775 IDSLYASCFGESA
-788 ELIYSGKK
+788 ELMYSGKK
-796 AISHYVDITSQCT
+796 TIPHYADITSQCT
-809 SDDQEEQERDDMES
+809 SDDQEEQERDDIES

-878 RPNDCTGFEGET
+878 RQNDCTGMDGENE
-890 DEEITLEA
+890 EEITLEA
-898 RYEHVLAGM
+898 RYEHVLADM
-907 NWNDRTRTLD
+907 NWVDRARTLD

-1006 AAENRTQYLKDK
+1006 AAENRSQYIKDK

-1136 LQQQKQATAEE
+1136 LQQQKLATAEE

-1189 NDEQDEENSSISER
+1189 NEEHDEENSSVSEK
-1203 ESSHGSGSNL
+1203 ESSQGSGSNL
-1213 VPKINKKRVKKL
+1213 VPKVNKKRVKKL
-1225 RQKLATMAEEYLN
+1225 RQKLATAAEEYLT
-1238 ELTPLAPS
+1238 ELNPLAPS
-1246 IRKQSQVPRLLGTI
+1246 IRKQSQVPRLLSTI
-1260 AKGGSGVL
+1260 AKGGSGML

-1285 IADFQSL
+1285 VADFQSL

-1298 NTIATVIENGLTPGT
+1298 STIATVIENGLNPGT

-1329 ACTLCPQISRHA
+1329 ACTLCPQIARHA
-1341 VLGGSVL
+1341 VLGSSVL
-1348 VLLNALLISLKA
+1348 VLLNALLISLKT
-1360 PEEKNCLFPVELS
+1360 PEEKNSLFPVELS

-1378 ACTVALLPTSPST
+1378 ACTVALLPTSPSS
-1391 KQATHPKVAERLP
+1391 KQATHRKVAERLP

-1416 ESLVQRIDKVH
+1416 ESLVRRIDKVH
-1427 ESIENQTSLVLSL
+1427 ESIENETSLVLSL

-1453 CPKGPDTTK
+1453 CPAGADITR

-1467 RATEMFGTISLLY
+1467 QTTELFGTISLLY

-1515 FQAVLIEQNLS
+1515 FQAVLLEQNLS

-1570 NQHLLTSDQ
+1570 NQDLLTSDQ
-1579 YMSVIKNFAK
+1579 YMCVIKNFAK

-1604 IIHDNPSA
+1604 IIHENPSA
-1612 RVVVGRDFNVELLEE
+1612 RVVVGKDFNVELLEE

>member
-21 SDGGES
+21 SDDGGDS

-37 GVRPRCLQSH
+37 GLRPRSIQSH
-47 VSQRQKSLTKSGPR
+47 VSQRQKSLSKTGPR

-80 AFLFGNLERSV
+80 AFLFGNLQRSV
-91 NEIYLTVEC
+91 NEIYQTVEC
-100 YENVSSCK
+100 YENLSSCK

-186 EESGRIGSPRKP
+186 EEPVARVCSPKKA

-207 KGNITKLSRH
+207 KVTMGKSRS
-217 ETKETSAP
+217 EPTPTDEPSAA
-225 SEETVTTVYDN
+225 YDY
-236 GGLETY
+236 GTIDSY

-268 DKHHCNGTVTDE
+268 EKQHCNGNVTGETRDGE
-280 AEEAKNQPSENKLT
+280 RELPASETKPSSDPGTE
-294 GDVVVDE
+294 E
-301 KKQCLSGDPKN
+301 KKQNVTNDPKM
-312 EPVSSRGSAKN
+312 EQAAQKSATKN
-323 VSVVNMTAA
+323 VSVVNTAVA
-332 LKPAAPRVG
+332 KSISAPRGVLAAKP
-341 SQTKVSTVPKIVAA
+341 TTVPK
-355 RGNVVRPPVQTG
+355 VVGIRASVLRQPGQTG
-367 SVRKSATATGLSQTN
+367 LVRKSATATGLTQSSVKIATN
-382 VKVAANM
+382 LPA
-389 PVKSAT
+389 KSAT
-395 VSSISSHTSVAKH
+395 VSNMSSNVATMKT
-408 RNGIKP
+408 RNGIK
-414 TFALKPGSAP
+414 TTCALKPGSSAGC
-424 RTPLGNNPTAG
+424 RTLTANNLPGVA
-435 NSSRLAVRSKT
+435 NRLSVRSKT
-446 MIEVTCNGRTNRA
+446 MIEVTSTSRTKALA
-459 FPFANK
+459 FVHDDP
-465 ARDELKGRSTTKL
+465 RRRSTAKL
-478 SFEANRSKED
+478 SFEANRSKEE

-503 GSRNSIASG
+503 GSRNSITSGASTTVKQPG
-512 STGKPALPSQAKGA
+512 PAQAKA
-526 DRRSEPKTLPSSETT
+526 TDRRSEPKSMPSSDVT

-581 TNNDITEV
+581 TTNSKTASEKNGV
-589 ENPESQTPK
+589 QTAAPK
-598 QNAKINE
+598 QNANTIYAGTE
-605 LGNEIN
+605 SN
-611 HTQRPPKRAME
+611 HTQRSSKRALE

-627 TLATRGGTVSKC
+627 SLPTRPSVGKV
-639 NGLTALSTLTS
+639 NG
-650 SKTVKSAPPPS
+650 PS
-661 TTQLSKSIPPQ
+661 TTHSIVPSKNVKQSSTQGTKSIPAM
-672 TASAGT
+672 TEASASRNN
-678 KTQQLTVPTSRA
+678 QQLTAPLVGRGS
-690 FVSRQKSDLTGLKLK
+690 VSRQKSDLTGLKLK

-714 EKLKSKNT
+714 EKLKSKHFEQQPDDAT
-722 DLQEPTPNGSVQLM
+722 LPDGGLKHVDDTGGRALQILG
-736 NDNVRCSAQPSGS
+736 CSLAD
-749 GAPEGDNLGQLNMV
+749 GDNLGHLNMV
-763 DMNIQTNISTSA
+763 DMNIQTNIGTSA
-775 IDSLYASCFGETA
+775 IDSLYASCLDES
-788 ELIYSGKK
+788 ELLGTVKGSMT
-796 AISHYVDITSQCT
+796 HYIDLPSQST
-809 SDDQEEQERDDMES
+809 SDDQEEQERDDIES

-860 EAIIDFEDTDATV
+860 EAIIDFEDTDGTA

-878 RPNDCTGFEGET
+878 RQNNATGAGDENE
-890 DEEITLEA
+890 EEITLEM
-898 RYEHVLAGM
+898 RYEEVLAEM
-907 NWNDRTRTLD
+907 DWVDRARTLD

-947 ETLKKYQAKQARALE
+947 ETLKKYQAKQSRALE
-962 KRQALQKEKALKIQH
+962 KRQALQKEKAQKIQH

-1101 REREKRVG
+1101 REREKRIG

-1136 LQQQKQATAEE
+1136 LQQQKLATAEE

-1182 RSADELR
+1182 RSVDELR
-1189 NDEQDEENSSISER
+1189 NEDHDEDNSSVSER
-1203 ESSHGSGSNL
+1203 ESSHDGAMNP
-1213 VPKINKKRVKKL
+1213 VPKINKKKVKRL
-1225 RQKLATMAEEYLN
+1225 RQKLAAAAEEYLS
-1238 ELTPLAPS
+1238 EMSPLAPA
-1246 IRKQSQVPRLLGTI
+1246 IRKQSQVPRLLSTI
-1260 AKGGSGVL
+1260 AKGGSGML

-1285 IADFQSL
+1285 VADFQSL

-1298 NTIATVIENGLTPGT
+1298 STIASVIETGLSPGT

-1329 ACTLCPQISRHA
+1329 ACTLCPQIARHA
-1341 VLGGSVL
+1341 VLGSSVL
-1348 VLLNALLISLKA
+1348 VLLNALLVSLKT
-1360 PEEKNCLFPVELS
+1360 PEEKNSLFPVELS

-1378 ACTVALLPTSPST
+1378 ACTVALLPTSPT
-1391 KQATHPKVAERLP
+1391 PKQMAHPKVAERLP
-1404 DLLSYIVSIGLV
+1404 DLL
-1416 ESLVQRIDKVH
+1416 R
-1427 ESIENQTSLVLSL
+1427 
-1440 LASLGLLTKLVEI
+1440 
-1453 CPKGPDTTK
+1453 
-1462 FMLTA
+1462 
-1467 RATEMFGTISLLY
+1467 
-1480 AAVVPIGESIPP
+1480 
-1492 RTTSLAAATFNLLV
+1492 
-1506 TFANLNVEA
+1506 
-1515 FQAVLIEQNLS
+1515 
-1526 LKFLDVISILLQ
+1526 
-1538 YCVPKA
+1538 
-1544 DVKSETQT
+1544 
-1552 VIIDLIATLG
+1552 
-1562 FFCANNKI
+1562 
-1570 NQHLLTSDQ
+1570 
-1579 YMSVIKNFAK
+1579 
-1589 LPKQFDVITY
+1589 
-1599 PTLVT
+1599 
-1604 IIHDNPSA
+1604 
-1612 RVVVGRDFNVELLEE
+1612 
-1627 FRRSDMA
+1627 
-1634 KKNRIISLLV
+1634 

>member
-27 QRSPPKRPPI
+27 LRSPPKRPPI

-100 YENVSSCK
+100 YENLSSCK

-186 EESGRIGSPRKP
+186 EESGRISSPKKP

-207 KGNITKLSRH
+207 KGSTTKLSRH
-217 ETKETSAP
+217 ETKETSGP

-236 GGLETY
+236 GGIETY

-268 DKHHCNGTVTDE
+268 DKQHCNGTAVGE
-280 AEEAKNQPSENKLT
+280 AEEGKNPPIEGNVT
-294 GDVVVDE
+294 NDVVVDE
-301 KKQCLSGDPKN
+301 KKQSLTGDPKS
-312 EPVSSRGSAKN
+312 EQVGSRGSSKN
-323 VSVVNMTAA
+323 VSVVNMSAA
-332 LKPAAPRVG
+332 LKPTSQRVG
-341 SQTKVSTVPKIVAA
+341 SHAKTFTVPKTVAA

-367 SVRKSATATGLSQTN
+367 LVRKSATVTSMSQSSA
-382 VKVAANM
+382 KIAANL

-395 VSSISSHTSVAKH
+395 VSSILSNNSLARNK
-408 RNGIKP
+408 NGIKQP
-414 TFALKPGSAP
+414 YALKPCSVSRTQPGSNAS
-424 RTPLGNNPTAG
+424 AG
-435 NSSRLAVRSKT
+435 IASKLAVRSKT
-446 MIEVTCNGRTNRA
+446 MIEVTCNGRMNRA
-459 FPFANK
+459 FAFTNK
-465 ARDELKGRSTTKL
+465 ARDDLKGRSATKL

-488 IYSSSS
+488 VYSSSS

-512 STGKPALPSQAKGA
+512 HTVKPALPAPAKGS
-526 DRRSEPKTLPSSETT
+526 DRRSEPKSLPSNDTT

-581 TNNDITEV
+581 ANNDITEV
-589 ENPESQTPK
+589 EKPDSQTPK

-611 HTQRPPKRAME
+611 HTQRSSKRAME

-627 TLATRGGTVSKC
+627 ALPTRGGTVSSRC
-639 NGLTALSTLTS
+639 NGPSALSTYTS
-650 SKTVKSAPPPS
+650 SKIVKPPA
-661 TTQLSKSIPPQ
+661 TTQHQKPNSPQ
-672 TASAGT
+672 TTSAGT
-678 KTQQLTVPTSRA
+678 KTQQLMVSTSRVS
-690 FVSRQKSDLTGLKLK
+690 VSRQKSDLTGLKLK

-714 EKLKSKNT
+714 EKLKSKNS
-722 DLQEPTPNGSVQLM
+722 DLQEPVPNDDVQPV
-736 NDNVRCSAQPSGS
+736 NDNVRFSAQCLDSAIS
-749 GAPEGDNLGQLNMV
+749 DGDSLGHLNMV
-763 DMNIQTNISTSA
+763 DMNIQTNINTTA
-775 IDSLYASCFGETA
+775 IDSLYASCFGESA
-788 ELIYSGKK
+788 ELMYGAKK
-796 AISHYVDITSQCT
+796 AVPHYVDITNSQCT

-860 EAIIDFEDTDATV
+860 EAIIDFEDTDTTV

-878 RPNDCTGFEGET
+878 RSNDCTAMGGEN

-907 NWNDRTRTLD
+907 NWIDRARTLD

-977 LLARVEDVKAAKQCL
+977 LLARVEDVKAAKHCL

-1136 LQQQKQATAEE
+1136 LQQQKLATAEE

-1189 NDEQDEENSSISER
+1189 NDEQDEENSSISEKD
-1203 ESSHGSGSNL
+1203 SVHDSGSNL
-1213 VPKINKKRVKKL
+1213 LPKINKKRVKKL

-1238 ELTPLAPS
+1238 ELNPLAPS
-1246 IRKQSQVPRLLGTI
+1246 IRKQSQVPRLLSTI

-1285 IADFQSL
+1285 VSDFQSL

-1298 NTIATVIENGLTPGT
+1298 STIATVIENGLTPGT

-1348 VLLNALLISLKA
+1348 VLLNALLISLKT

-1391 KQATHPKVAERLP
+1391 KQVTHPKVAERLP

-1416 ESLVQRIDKVH
+1416 ESLVRRIDKVH

-1453 CPKGPDTTK
+1453 CPKGPDITK
-1462 FMLTA
+1462 LMLTA
-1467 RATEMFGTISLLY
+1467 QTTEMFGTISLLY

-1570 NQHLLTSDQ
+1570 NQDLLTSDQ
-1579 YMSVIKNFAK
+1579 YMCVIKNFAK

-1634 KKNRIISLLV
+1634 KKNRIVSLLV

>member
-21 SDGGES
+21 SDDGGEP

-37 GVRPRCLQSH
+37 GVRPRCIQSH
-47 VSQRQKSLTKSGPR
+47 VSQRQKSLTKTGPR

-100 YENVSSCK
+100 YENLSSCK

-173 PSFSGKNSPCPVA
+173 PSFSGKNSPCPVVD
-186 EESGRIGSPRKP
+186 ETGRVSSPRKTN
-198 HSSTESLSK
+198 SSTESLCKRGSF
-207 KGNITKLSRH
+207 TKASRP
-217 ETKETSAP
+217 ETSESCAP
-225 SEETVTTVYDN
+225 
-236 GGLETY
+236 LEQSFIASDHGNVESY

-256 ENLTLAEYLEKY
+256 ENLTLVEYLEK
-268 DKHHCNGTVTDE
+268 HHTQFCNTIVTVDIAGE
-280 AEEAKNQPSENKLT
+280 SNQKLENKT
-294 GDVVVDE
+294 NMEVGVEE
-301 KKQCLSGDPKN
+301 KKLTFASDPKS
-312 EPVSSRGSAKN
+312 EHVTPKSSIKN
-323 VSVVNMTAA
+323 VAVVNTGV
-332 LKPAAPRVG
+332 LKSGTFHGKMQAK
-341 SQTKVSTVPKIVAA
+341 TTTVPKLVGS
-355 RGNVVRPPVQTG
+355 RGNVGRHGASQGVL
-367 SVRKSATATGLSQTN
+367 VRKSATATGLSHTN
-382 VKVAANM
+382 VKIAATL

-395 VSSISSHTSVAKH
+395 VSNMPLNVPVTKH
-408 RNGIKP
+408 RNGMKQ
-414 TFALKPGSAP
+414 TNVLKPGSAP
-424 RTPLGNNPTAG
+424 RTQPGNNISTIA
-435 NSSRLAVRSKT
+435 SRLSVRSKT
-446 MIEVTCNGRTNRA
+446 MIEVTCNSRSSRSYALANRA
-459 FPFANK
+459 
-465 ARDELKGRSTTKL
+465 RDDLQRRSMVKL
-478 SFEANRSKED
+478 SSDTNRSKED
-488 IYSSSS
+488 IYSSTS
-494 TLKASTDRL
+494 TLKASNDRL
-503 GSRNSIASG
+503 GSRNSLAIG
-512 STGKPALPSQAKGA
+512 SIVVPALPGQSKTVE
-526 DRRSEPKTLPSSETT
+526 RRSEPKSMPSNDQTS
-541 NNDGWYTVKTK
+541 NDGWYTVKTK

-581 TNNDITEV
+581 TNNSGAEL
-589 ENPESQTPK
+589 EKNGPQAPK
-598 QNAKINE
+598 QNMKKIE
-605 LGNEIN
+605 AGHEVN
-611 HTQRPPKRAME
+611 HTQRASKRAME

-627 TLATRGGTVSKC
+627 TLQTRGTVSKL
-639 NGLTALSTLTS
+639 NAVLTPSMTS
-650 SKTVKSAPPPS
+650 VKSLKQQS
-661 TTQLSKSIPPQ
+661 TDPVTADAVAKNQLLIVP
-672 TASAGT
+672 ASR
-678 KTQQLTVPTSRA
+678 VS
-690 FVSRQKSDLTGLKLK
+690 VSRQKSDLTGLKLK
-705 TLHKEFLRS
+705 TLHKEFLRN
-714 EKLKSKNT
+714 EKLKSKNF
-722 DLQEPTPNGSVQLM
+722 DLQTTVDSIDIELENNRECKAQIIGSSLQ
-736 NDNVRCSAQPSGS
+736 
-749 GAPEGDNLGQLNMV
+749 EGENLIHLNMV
-763 DMNIQTNISTSA
+763 DMNIQTNISTAA
-775 IDSLYASCFGETA
+775 IDSLYATCMDESS
-788 ELIYSGKK
+788 ELMHNAKNPI
-796 AISHYVDITSQCT
+796 AHFVEIPSQCT
-809 SDDQEEQERDDMES
+809 SDDQEDQERDDMES

-873 ESGTE
+873 ESGSE
-878 RPNDCTGFEGET
+878 RPIDVTGMEGET

-907 NWNDRTRTLD
+907 NWVDRARTLD

-947 ETLKKYQAKQARALE
+947 ETLKKYQAKQTRALE

-1006 AAENRTQYLKDK
+1006 AAENRSQYLKDK

-1136 LQQQKQATAEE
+1136 LQQQKLATAEE

-1153 QKQQE
+1153 LKQQE

-1182 RSADELR
+1182 RGADELR
-1189 NDEQDEENSSISER
+1189 NDEQDEENSSVSEK
-1203 ESSHGSGSNL
+1203 ESTHGGGVNI
-1213 VPKINKKRVKKL
+1213 VPKINKKRMKKL
-1225 RQKLATMAEEYLN
+1225 RQKLATAADEYLS
-1238 ELTPLAPS
+1238 ELNPLAPS
-1246 IRKQSQVPRLLGTI
+1246 IRKQSQVPRLLSAI
-1260 AKGGSGVL
+1260 AKGGNGML

-1285 IADFQSL
+1285 VADFQSL

-1298 NTIATVIENGLTPGT
+1298 STIASVIENGLSPGT

-1329 ACTLCPQISRHA
+1329 ACTLCPQIARHA
-1341 VLGGSVL
+1341 VLGNSIL
-1348 VLLNALLISLKA
+1348 VLLNALLLSLKI
-1360 PEEKNCLFPVELS
+1360 PEEKNALFPVELS
-1373 TELIL
+1373 TELLL
-1378 ACTVALLPTSPST
+1378 ACTVALLPTSPSP
-1391 KQATHPKVAERLP
+1391 KQVTHPKVAERLP
-1404 DLLSYIVSIGLV
+1404 DLLS
-1416 ESLVQRIDKVH
+1416 
-1427 ESIENQTSLVLSL
+1427 
-1440 LASLGLLTKLVEI
+1440 
-1453 CPKGPDTTK
+1453 
-1462 FMLTA
+1462 
-1467 RATEMFGTISLLY
+1467 
-1480 AAVVPIGESIPP
+1480 
-1492 RTTSLAAATFNLLV
+1492 TSLADAGLIYRCFCITRTNV
-1506 TFANLNVEA
+1506 T
-1515 FQAVLIEQNLS
+1515 LS
-1526 LKFLDVISILLQ
+1526 
-1538 YCVPKA
+1538 KA
-1544 DVKSETQT
+1544 E
-1552 VIIDLIATLG
+1552 I
-1562 FFCANNKI
+1562 
-1570 NQHLLTSDQ
+1570 
-1579 YMSVIKNFAK
+1579 Y
-1589 LPKQFDVITY
+1589 
-1599 PTLVT
+1599 
-1604 IIHDNPSA
+1604 
-1612 RVVVGRDFNVELLEE
+1612 
-1627 FRRSDMA
+1627 
-1634 KKNRIISLLV
+1634 